1 MIARKYRWTKC
12 PKDLEKRVKILVLNW
27 VLQLEGLRLF
37 TRLVSLHFCPCS
49 SARGGR
55 GRSAGVVAQN
65 PYIRSGWHAA
75 EGVTL
80 PPASTPDTPSCRCCC
95 CCCCSMGCS
104 CRSRSCSCSCCC
116 GRNCSCRSCSSR
128 SCSVAAAVVGAAVV
142 GTAVVKLQL

>member
-65 PYIRSGWHAA
+65 PYIRSGWRAA
-75 EGVTL
+75 EGGDLATGVHLTHL
-80 PPASTPDTPSCRCCC
+80 PA
-95 CCCCSMGCS
+95 
-104 CRSRSCSCSCCC
+104 
-116 GRNCSCRSCSSR
+116 
-128 SCSVAAAVVGAAVV
+128 VVAAAAVVG
-142 GTAVVKLQL
+142 GWPG